1 MTGVAARGVER
12 VVDALCWTRMQYRAG
27 MRLVRS
33 SCLGQEAGMGA
44 LLRSLHPLML
54 GLAVVAGVLALLLT
68 MLSTPRFLVV
78 FVATVA
84 AGLVAAG
91 SAVHF
96 VRIRSPLMFAALL
109 PGLLGVYA
117 LADVFVRL
125 LGGVRLLDLFD

>member
-1 MTGVAARGVER
+1 
-12 VVDALCWTRMQYRAG
+12 
-27 MRLVRS
+27 
-33 SCLGQEAGMGA
+33 MGA

-78 FVATVA
+78 FVATVV
-84 AGLVAAG
+84 AGLVATG

-96 VRIRSPLMFAALL
+96 VRIRSPLMVAALL

-117 LADVFVRL
+117 LADVFARL